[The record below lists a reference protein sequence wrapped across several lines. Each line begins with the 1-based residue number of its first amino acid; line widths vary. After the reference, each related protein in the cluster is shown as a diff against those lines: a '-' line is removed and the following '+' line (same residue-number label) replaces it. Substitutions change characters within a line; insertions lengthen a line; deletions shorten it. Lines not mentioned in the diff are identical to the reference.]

1 LGVIDDPDAADDEP
15 IAMSDDNKG
24 FDSFTVSPCSRG
36 EAVEMAI
43 QTGVI
48 AHLVICLLA
57 PFGLATYGAAGLWAG
72 FGISCV
78 LAAAIPFVLVP
89 VTAAIG
95 FFTHLTFHRTQVPIP
110 TLVRVL
116 VILFE
121 ASLLGWAVLIA
132 MMVP

>member
-1 LGVIDDPDAADDEP
+1 MNDDG
-15 IAMSDDNKG
+15 KG
-24 FDSFTVSPCSRG
+24 FDEYSVSPCSRG

-57 PFGLATYGAAGLWAG
+57 PFALAAYVGAAGLWAG
-72 FGISCV
+72 LGITGM
-78 LAAAIPFVLVP
+78 LAAAIPFVIVP

-95 FFTHLTFHRTQVPIP
+95 FFTHLIFHRTQVPIP

-116 VILFE
+116 VALFE
-121 ASLLGWAVLIA
+121 ASLLGWVVLLA
-132 MMVP
+132 MMVQ